1 MLNLMQAVRPIN
13 TFGMPVKIL
22 GASIHEIQLKTR
34 MPFKYGI
41 ATMTEVP
48 MVFVRLEVDVD
59 GTIATGTSSDLLPPK
74 WFTKVPDDPL
84 EKEIA
89 DMLGVIRQ
97 ALGQALGQ
105 TEF

>member
-1 MLNLMQAVRPIN
+1 MMQAVRPIN

-48 MVFVRLEVDVD
+48 MVFVRLEVDVG
-59 GTIATGTSSDLLPPK
+59 GTIATGIPAKSRSIP
-74 WFTKVPDDPL
+74 
-84 EKEIA
+84 IA
-89 DMLGVIRQ
+89 SIS
-97 ALGQALGQ
+97 
-105 TEF
+105 